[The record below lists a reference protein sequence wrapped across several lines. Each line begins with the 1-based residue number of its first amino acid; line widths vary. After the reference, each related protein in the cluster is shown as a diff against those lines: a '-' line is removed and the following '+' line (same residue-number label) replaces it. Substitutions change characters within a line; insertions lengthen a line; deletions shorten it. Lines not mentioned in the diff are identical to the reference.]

1 MTRNAFSY
9 KTLGPLLA
17 AGAVSAFMA
26 SPVLASF
33 QPGQVDNITGETT
46 GFLCQIKNW
55 LFTIVYVLGAIGLVI
70 IAVTAFLGKFKWAHL
85 ISLGGGLF
93 VVATADLILRFM
105 AGAGVYTC

>member
-1 MTRNAFSY
+1 MLATRTRAAI
-9 KTLGPLLA
+9 TMAVTVAAAVVAGPALGEF
-17 AGAVSAFMA
+17 G
-26 SPVLASF
+26 
-33 QPGQVDNITGETT
+33 PGSIDNITVEST
-46 GFLCQIKNW
+46 GFLCKIKTW
-55 LFTIVYVLGAIGLVI
+55 LFNIVYVLGAIGLVI